1 MSSKPPSSRTSEL
14 ICNVSSTK
22 YEVVRHV
29 GKKIFGWKLSYDE
42 ESEDW
47 DVFWTDGAVQPEKLA
62 KMRHFQRINHFPG
75 MYLVSRKNFLAFNL
89 GKLRKLFPL
98 AYNFFPKTWVVPC
111 DMSDLKAFMTSKK
124 NPYVIVK
131 PEASCQGRGIYI
143 TKKIEDI
150 NSDEKHV
157 VQEYLTKPYL
167 IDELKFDLR
176 IYVLVTSCDPLRIFI
191 HEDGLTRFATEE
203 YEKPN
208 ASNVDDMC
216 MHLTNY
222 AINKNNPN
230 FIHNEDPDCDD
241 IGHKRSLKSTY
252 EHLEGEG
259 YDVEKLKRRIDDIII
274 KTLCA
279 VQPNLSHHYRSCQP
293 EDYSRSMCFEIL
305 GLDVIIDK
313 KLNPYVLEVNHT
325 PSFTTDSPLDRTIK
339 KRVISEA
346 LTLVDVSLK
355 NKKKYLKKLKE
366 EIFKRTMTG
375 KLERLTKEE
384 KDELIK
390 NLAEKRNRYEAKNCA
405 GYRKI
410 YPIEG
415 SEKYNQF
422 IEAADNIWQEWTG
435 AKKARAKR
443 EEIKPPALSKPTK
456 TCSSFSKPKNQY
468 MQKRISE
475 CDNGIERPSSTIF
488 ERLSQPIIRKY
499 RSTTAGYFPGVVYDD
514 KKENKREYPNIVTLD
529 PEKLIEKPMPSFPE
543 RFQEKFGDKLV
554 DKPPIRPKIFNESK
568 HLTPNKPGSQ
578 RQVTVSL
585 KELLTGRPNS
595 LQRNRYIDFLLRK

>member
-1 MSSKPPSSRTSEL
+1 
-14 ICNVSSTK
+14 
-22 YEVVRHV
+22 VRHV
-29 GKKIFGWKLSYDE
+29 AKKIFGWKLSYE
-42 ESEDW
+42 EETEDW
-47 DVFWTDGAVQPEKLA
+47 DVFWTDSAVQPEKLA
-62 KMRHFQRINHFPG
+62 KMRHYQRINHFPG
-75 MYLVSRKNFLAFNL
+75 MYLVSRKNYLAFNL
-89 GKLRKLFPL
+89 GKLRKLFPSS
-98 AYNFFPKTWVVPC
+98 YNFFPKTWVVPC
-111 DMSDLKAFMTSKK
+111 DMSDLKGFMLSKK

-131 PEASCQGRGIYI
+131 PEASCQGRGIYL

-167 IDELKFDLR
+167 IDDLKFDLR
-176 IYVLVTSCDPLRIFI
+176 IYVLVTSCEPLRIFV

-208 ASNVDDMC
+208 ASNIEDMC

-252 EHLEGEG
+252 EHLESEG
-259 YDVEKLKRRIDDIII
+259 FDVAKLKSRIDDIII

-313 KLNPYVLEVNHT
+313 KLNPYILEVNHT
-325 PSFTTDSPLDRTIK
+325 PSFTTDSPLDRSIK

-366 EIFKRTMTG
+366 DIFKRSMTG
-375 KLERLTKEE
+375 KLERMSKEE

-390 NLAEKRNRYEAKNCA
+390 KLSDKRDKFEAKNLG

-410 YPIEG
+410 YPVEG
-415 SEKYNQF
+415 SDKYNQF

-435 AKKARAKR
+435 AKKARMKR
-443 EEIKPPALSKPTK
+443 EEAKSPVMNKPAKTLQSFAKPRT
-456 TCSSFSKPKNQY
+456 QY
-468 MQKRISE
+468 MQKRMSDCENI
-475 CDNGIERPSSTIF
+475 DRPSSTIF

-514 KKENKREYPNIVTLD
+514 KKENKREVPTTITLD
-529 PEKLIEKPMPSFPE
+529 PEKLIERPAIPDRLQDKFV
-543 RFQEKFGDKLV
+543 EKFME
-554 DKPPIRPKIFNESK
+554 KPPIKPRVFFDSK
-568 HLTPNKPGSQ
+568 HSTPNKPASH
-578 RQVTVSL
+578 RHVAVSL
-585 KELLTGRPNS
+585 KELLTGRPS
-595 LQRNRYIDFLLRK
+595 TLQKNRYIDFLLRNK